1 MPRLHLLS
9 DGEVG
14 SSVRSVFDEIAGP
27 GGAIPPVYRLLA
39 YSPEALRAWK
49 DFAWPLRQAVAI
61 PPDVREL
68 VILRVAHLS
77 GSARQWRHHRQL
89 ALESGESAERI
100 DALAE
105 ADIAD
110 RYDVGDRAALRLADE
125 MVAAGRV
132 ADATFSAVLEVFG
145 PEQTIEIV
153 VVVAYYR
160 CLADV
165 LNALDLR

>member
-1 MPRLHLLS
+1 M
-9 DGEVG
+9 
-14 SSVRSVFDEIAGP
+14 
-27 GGAIPPVYRLLA
+27 LA
-39 YSPEALRAWK
+39 HSPKVLRAWK

-89 ALESGESAERI
+89 ALESGQSAEKV

-110 RYDVGDRAALRLADE
+110 RYNAGERAALRLADE
-125 MVAAGRV
+125 MAAAGRV
-132 ADATFSAVLEVFG
+132 ADATFSAVLEAFG

-153 VVVAYYR
+153 VLIAYYR
-160 CLADV
+160 CLAAV
-165 LNALDLR
+165 LNALDLL

>member
-1 MPRLHLLS
+1 VPRLLPLS
-9 DGEVG
+9 DDPVG
-14 SSVRSVFDEIAGP
+14 RTARSVFDEIAEP
-27 GGAIPPVYRLLA
+27 GGAIPPIYRLLA
-39 YSPEALRAWK
+39 YSPAVLRAWK
-49 DFAWPLRQAVAI
+49 DFAWPLRQAIAV

-77 GSARQWRHHRQL
+77 GSARQTRHHRQL
-89 ALESGESAERI
+89 ALESGQSAAKI

-110 RYDVGDRAALRLADE
+110 RYDPGECAALRLADE

-132 ADATFSAVLEVFG
+132 ADATFAAVLEAFG

-153 VVVAYYR
+153 VVIAYYR

-165 LNALDLR
+165 LNALDLN